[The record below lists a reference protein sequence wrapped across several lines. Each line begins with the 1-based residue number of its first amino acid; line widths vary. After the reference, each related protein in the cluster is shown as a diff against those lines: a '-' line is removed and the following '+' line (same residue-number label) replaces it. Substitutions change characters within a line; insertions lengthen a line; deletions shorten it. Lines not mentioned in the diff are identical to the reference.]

1 MSAAGNWEQHG
12 QKKSYKEASI
22 PGAKQL
28 PIWSMNWSFFGE
40 ESKPRVMVSLIEE
53 GDTF

>member
-12 QKKSYKEASI
+12 QKMSYTEASI
-22 PGAKQL
+22 PGAQQL
-28 PIWSMNWSFFGE
+28 PIWSMNWSFGE

-53 GDTF
+53 GDVF